1 MSSRLEITSRLQD
14 ICQRVFGHDIAITEE
29 TTANDIESWDSMTH
43 VVLIATIEKE
53 FDITF
58 DIMEI
63 ITITSIGD
71 FIDLIDKKQN

>member
-14 ICQRVFGHDIAITEE
+14 ICQQIFGHDIVITEE
-29 TTANDIESWDSMTH
+29 TSANNIESWDSMTH

-63 ITITSIGD
+63 ISIATIGD
-71 FIDLIDKKQN
+71 FIDLIDKKLN